1 MRLVYF
7 GDVIEACVSLGDED
21 ELHISSTCNMAAL
34 GLHLED
40 HLSLP
45 PVRVRTFCCELY
57 HIILSQNDKCNF
69 GPGCLGLTNLNW
81 LFRDAYLTCISET
94 ESCRDVRN
102 TRILTSS
109 KSKCC

>member
-1 MRLVYF
+1 VRLVYF
-7 GDVIEACVSLGDED
+7 SDVIEACVSLGDED

-45 PVRVRTFCCELY
+45 P
-57 HIILSQNDKCNF
+57 NDKCNF